1 MIGMMSLYDELTQA
15 CSKEV
20 TLRYS
25 TSFFRAVSL
34 LSPVIRQDIHNIYG
48 FVRFADEIVDTFHK
62 YNQEK
67 LLNQFEKDF
76 YQSLKDGISL
86 NPVLNSFQKTILKYD
101 IDISLVDAF
110 MKSMKMDLH
119 KTQYNSKEE
128 YEQYIYGSADV
139 VGLMCLK
146 VFVEGNNNLYESLKD
161 SAMRLGSAFQKV
173 NFLRDIKNDLDVL
186 NRSYFPQVDLKN
198 LDEKSKDEII
208 KEIQEDFQ
216 AAQIGITH
224 LPNVAKLGVYT
235 AYSYYFQL
243 LVKLKK
249 TQPSKLLETRVRV
262 NNFMKTYLF
271 CKSYLKVKFNFI

>member
-1 MIGMMSLYDELTQA
+1 MTLLYDELTQA

-20 TLRYS
+20 TLKYS
-25 TSFFRAVSL
+25 TSFFKAVNL
-34 LSPVIRQDIHNIYG
+34 LSPTIQQDIHNIYG
-48 FVRFADEIVDTFHK
+48 FVRFADEIVDTFHEH
-62 YNQEK
+62 NQEE

-76 YQSLKDGISL
+76 YGALKVGISL
-86 NPVLNSFQKTILKYD
+86 NPILNSFQKTVLKYD

-110 MKSMKMDLH
+110 MRSMKMDLY
-119 KTQYNSKEE
+119 KTQYTTKEE

-146 VFVEGNNNLYESLKD
+146 VFVEGDQSLYESLKD

-186 NRSYFPQVDLKN
+186 NRSYFPQVDLEN
-198 LDEKSKDEII
+198 LDEPSKEGII
-208 KEIQEDFQ
+208 KEIQEDFE
-216 AAQIGITH
+216 AAKIGIAQ
-224 LPNVAKLGVYT
+224 LPLVAKLGVYT
-235 AYSYYFQL
+235 AYSYYFEL
-243 LVKLKK
+243 LIKLKK
-249 TQPSKLLETRVRV
+249 TRPSKLLETRIRV

>member
-1 MIGMMSLYDELTQA
+1 MLLYDELTQA

-20 TLRYS
+20 TLKYS
-25 TSFFRAVSL
+25 TSFFKAVNL
-34 LSPVIRQDIHNIYG
+34 LSPTIQQDIHNIYG
-48 FVRFADEIVDTFHK
+48 FVRFADEIVDTFHEH
-62 YNQEK
+62 NQEE

-76 YQSLKDGISL
+76 YAALKVGISL
-86 NPVLNSFQKTILKYD
+86 NPILNSFQKTILKYD

-110 MKSMKMDLH
+110 MRSMKMDLY
-119 KTQYNSKEE
+119 KTQYATKEE

-146 VFVEGNNNLYESLKD
+146 VFVEGDKNLYESLKE

-186 NRSYFPQVDLKN
+186 NRSYFPQVDLEN
-198 LDEKSKDEII
+198 LDEPSKEGII
-208 KEIQEDFQ
+208 KEIQEDFE
-216 AAQIGITH
+216 AAQIGIAQ
-224 LPNVAKLGVYT
+224 LPLVAKLGVYT
-235 AYSYYFQL
+235 AYSYYFEL
-243 LVKLKK
+243 LIKLKK
-249 TQPSKLLETRVRV
+249 TRPSKLLENRIRV

>member
-1 MIGMMSLYDELTQA
+1 MTLLYDELTQA

-20 TLRYS
+20 TLKYS
-25 TSFFRAVSL
+25 TSFFKAVNL
-34 LSPVIRQDIHNIYG
+34 LSPTIQQDIHNIYG
-48 FVRFADEIVDTFHK
+48 FVRFADEIVDTFHEH
-62 YNQEK
+62 NQEE

-76 YQSLKDGISL
+76 YGALKVGISL
-86 NPVLNSFQKTILKYD
+86 NPILNSFQKTILKYD

-110 MKSMKMDLH
+110 MRSMKMDLY
-119 KTQYNSKEE
+119 KTQYTTKEE

-146 VFVEGNNNLYESLKD
+146 VFVEGDQNLYESLKD

-186 NRSYFPQVDLKN
+186 NRSYFPQVDLEN
-198 LDEKSKDEII
+198 LDEPSKEGII
-208 KEIQEDFQ
+208 KEIQEDFE
-216 AAQIGITH
+216 AAKIGIAQ
-224 LPNVAKLGVYT
+224 LPLVAKLGVYT
-235 AYSYYFQL
+235 AYSYYFEL
-243 LVKLKK
+243 LIKLKK
-249 TQPSKLLETRVRV
+249 TRPSKLLETRIRV

>member
-1 MIGMMSLYDELTQA
+1 MLLYDELTQA

-20 TLRYS
+20 TLKYS
-25 TSFFRAVSL
+25 TSFFRAVNL
-34 LSPVIRQDIHNIYG
+34 LSPSIQQDIHNIYG
-48 FVRFADEIVDTFHK
+48 FVRFADEIVDTFHEH
-62 YNQEK
+62 NQEE

-76 YQSLKDGISL
+76 YEALKVGISL
-86 NPVLNSFQKTILKYD
+86 NPILNSFQRTILKYD

-110 MKSMKMDLH
+110 MRSMKMDLC
-119 KTQYNSKEE
+119 KTQYSTKEE

-146 VFVEGNNNLYESLKD
+146 VFVEGNHDLYESLKD

-173 NFLRDIKNDLDVL
+173 NFLRDIKNDLNVL
-186 NRSYFPQVDLKN
+186 NRSYFPQVDLEN
-198 LDEKSKDEII
+198 LDEKSKDAII

-216 AAQIGITH
+216 AAQTGITQ
-224 LPNVAKLGVYT
+224 LPLVAKLGVYT
-235 AYSYYFQL
+235 AYSYYFEL

-249 TQPSKLLETRVRV
+249 TQPSKLLETRIRV

>member
-1 MIGMMSLYDELTQA
+1 MTLLYDELTQA

-20 TLRYS
+20 TLKYS
-25 TSFFRAVSL
+25 TSFFKAVNL
-34 LSPVIRQDIHNIYG
+34 LSPTIQQDIHNIYG
-48 FVRFADEIVDTFHK
+48 FVRFADEIVDTFHEH
-62 YNQEK
+62 NQEE

-76 YQSLKDGISL
+76 YGALKVGISL
-86 NPVLNSFQKTILKYD
+86 NPILNSFQKTVLKYD

-110 MKSMKMDLH
+110 MRSMKMDLY
-119 KTQYNSKEE
+119 KTQYTTKEE

-146 VFVEGNNNLYESLKD
+146 VFVEGDQNLYESLKD

-186 NRSYFPQVDLKN
+186 NRSYFPQVDLEN
-198 LDEKSKDEII
+198 LDEPSKDGII
-208 KEIQEDFQ
+208 KEIQEDFE
-216 AAQIGITH
+216 AAQIGIAQ
-224 LPNVAKLGVYT
+224 LPLVAKLGVYT
-235 AYSYYFQL
+235 AYSYYFEL
-243 LVKLKK
+243 LIKLKK
-249 TQPSKLLETRVRV
+249 TRPSKLLETRIRV

>member
-1 MIGMMSLYDELTQA
+1 MTLLYDELTEA

-20 TLRYS
+20 TLKYS
-25 TSFFRAVSL
+25 TSFFKAVNL
-34 LSPVIRQDIHNIYG
+34 LSPTIQQDIHNIYG
-48 FVRFADEIVDTFHK
+48 FVRFADEIVDTFHEH
-62 YNQEK
+62 NQEE

-76 YQSLKDGISL
+76 YGALKVGISL
-86 NPVLNSFQKTILKYD
+86 NPILNSFQKTVLKYD

-110 MKSMKMDLH
+110 MRSMKMDLY
-119 KTQYNSKEE
+119 KTQYTTKEE

-146 VFVEGNNNLYESLKD
+146 VFVEGDQNLYESLKD

-186 NRSYFPQVDLKN
+186 NRSYFPQVDLEN
-198 LDEKSKDEII
+198 LDEPSKDGII
-208 KEIQEDFQ
+208 KEIQEDFE
-216 AAQIGITH
+216 AAQIGIAQ
-224 LPNVAKLGVYT
+224 LPLVAKLGVYT
-235 AYSYYFQL
+235 AYSYYFEL
-243 LVKLKK
+243 LIKLKK
-249 TQPSKLLETRVRV
+249 TRPSKLLETRIRV

>member
-1 MIGMMSLYDELTQA
+1 MTLLYDELTQA

-20 TLRYS
+20 TLKYS
-25 TSFFRAVSL
+25 TSFFKAVNL
-34 LSPVIRQDIHNIYG
+34 LSPTIQQDIHNIYG
-48 FVRFADEIVDTFHK
+48 FVRFADEIVDTFHEH
-62 YNQEK
+62 NQEE

-76 YQSLKDGISL
+76 YAALKVGISL
-86 NPVLNSFQKTILKYD
+86 NPILNSFQKTILKYD

-110 MKSMKMDLH
+110 MRSMKMDLY
-119 KTQYNSKEE
+119 KTQYTTKEE

-146 VFVEGNNNLYESLKD
+146 VFVEGDQNLYESLKD

-186 NRSYFPQVDLKN
+186 NRSYFPQVDLEN
-198 LDEKSKDEII
+198 LDEPSKDGII
-208 KEIQEDFQ
+208 KEIQEDFE
-216 AAQIGITH
+216 AAQIGIAQ
-224 LPNVAKLGVYT
+224 LPLVAKLGVYT
-235 AYSYYFQL
+235 AYSYYFEL
-243 LVKLKK
+243 LIKLKK
-249 TQPSKLLETRVRV
+249 TRPSKLLETRIRV

>member
-1 MIGMMSLYDELTQA
+1 MLLYDELTQA

-20 TLRYS
+20 TLKYS
-25 TSFFRAVSL
+25 TSFFKAVNL
-34 LSPVIRQDIHNIYG
+34 LSPIIQQDIHNIYG
-48 FVRFADEIVDTFHK
+48 FVRFADEIVDTFHEH
-62 YNQEK
+62 NQEE

-76 YQSLKDGISL
+76 YAALKVGISL
-86 NPVLNSFQKTILKYD
+86 NPILNSFQKTILKYD

-110 MKSMKMDLH
+110 MRSMKMDLY
-119 KTQYNSKEE
+119 KTQYSTKEE

-146 VFVEGNNNLYESLKD
+146 VFVEGDQNLYESLKE

-186 NRSYFPQVDLKN
+186 NRSYFPQVDLEN
-198 LDEKSKDEII
+198 LDEPSKEGII
-208 KEIQEDFQ
+208 KEIQEDFE
-216 AAQIGITH
+216 AAQIGIAQ
-224 LPNVAKLGVYT
+224 LPLVAKLGVYT
-235 AYSYYFQL
+235 AYSYYFEL
-243 LVKLKK
+243 LIKLKK
-249 TQPSKLLETRVRV
+249 TRPSKLLETRIRV

>member
-1 MIGMMSLYDELTQA
+1 MTLLYDELTQA

-20 TLRYS
+20 TLKYS
-25 TSFFRAVSL
+25 TSFFKAVNL
-34 LSPVIRQDIHNIYG
+34 LSPTIQQDIHNIYG
-48 FVRFADEIVDTFHK
+48 FVRFADEIVDTFHEH
-62 YNQEK
+62 NQEE

-76 YQSLKDGISL
+76 YGALKVGISL
-86 NPVLNSFQKTILKYD
+86 NPILNSFQKTVLKYN

-110 MKSMKMDLH
+110 MRSMKMDLY
-119 KTQYNSKEE
+119 KTQYTTKEE

-146 VFVEGNNNLYESLKD
+146 VFVEGDQNLYESLKD

-186 NRSYFPQVDLKN
+186 NRSYFPQVDLEN
-198 LDEKSKDEII
+198 LDEPSKDGII
-208 KEIQEDFQ
+208 KEIQEDFE
-216 AAQIGITH
+216 AAQIGIAQ
-224 LPNVAKLGVYT
+224 LPLVAKLGVYT
-235 AYSYYFQL
+235 AYSYYFEL
-243 LVKLKK
+243 LIKLKK
-249 TQPSKLLETRVRV
+249 TRPSKLLETRIRV